1 MGRQEAQKGKN
12 PMNNENTSM
21 KSAVDA
27 VRARHIAAVNGAD
40 IDAAAGIF
48 APDGTFLPPG
58 APALSG
64 VPAIK
69 GWFSQA
75 FEMVRFEGFSL
86 EPGPIEQ
93 DGDVCIEHGAWTATV
108 VPRDGSPGG
117 PAGGTYLT
125 VYKRHENGDV
135 LVIRD
140 CFNGLP
146 G

>member
-1 MGRQEAQKGKN
+1 M
-12 PMNNENTSM
+12 NENNTM

-27 VRARHIAAVNGAD
+27 VRARHIMAVNSAD

-48 APDGTFLPPG
+48 ASDGTFLPPH

-64 VPAIK
+64 PPAIK
-69 GWFSQA
+69 AWFSKA
-75 FEMVRFEGFSL
+75 FEMVRFEAFSL
-86 EPGPIEQ
+86 EPGSTVQ
-93 DGDVCIEHGAWTATV
+93 DGDLCVEHGAWTATV
-108 VPRDGSPGG
+108 VPRDGSPSG

-125 VYKRHENGDV
+125 VYKRHEDGEV
-135 LVIRD
+135 SVIRD